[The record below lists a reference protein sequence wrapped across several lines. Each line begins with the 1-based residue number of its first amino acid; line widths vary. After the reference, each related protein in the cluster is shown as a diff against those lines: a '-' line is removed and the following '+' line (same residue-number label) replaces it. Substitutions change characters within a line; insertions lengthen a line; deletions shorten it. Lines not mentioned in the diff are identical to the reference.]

1 MDIKIKKLKG
11 INIAEIVSDEVLIQD
26 VQDAVDLM
34 AECNYRDAECII
46 LKEINLTKDFFDL
59 KTRIA
64 GEILQKFSNYR
75 LRLAIAGDFSKYTSK
90 SLKDFIYESNRTGRI
105 YFTASVDEA
114 YEKLSGS
121 KTQN

>member
-1 MDIKIKKLKG
+1 MEIKIKQLKG
-11 INIAEIVSDEVLIQD
+11 INIAEVISDEVLIQN

-34 AECNYRDAECII
+34 AECNYKDAGCII
-46 LKEINLTKDFFDL
+46 LNENNITKDFFDL

-75 LRLAIAGDFSKYTSK
+75 VRLAIAGDFSKYPGK

-105 YFTASVDEA
+105 FFTASIDEA

-121 KTQN
+121 S